1 MAGADTPPATA
12 GNPLVKRIITGVV
25 LIIVALAA
33 VRFGGIGFTA
43 LVAAA
48 TLVMFAEWAVMH
60 RLGRM
65 VMRAGLAILAGV
77 IMLMTLGRLN
87 EALLLIGF
95 GAMILGVFAA
105 TLGSKPATSGTPR
118 GQIDSIGGRFAAA
131 GMLYCGLPAVSLIWL
146 RGLTLGLEAVI
157 FLLLCVWAAD
167 IIAFFTGRALGG
179 PKLAPSIS
187 PNKTWS
193 GAIGGVVGAIVI
205 AGGAAAVW
213 LTGLGGKGFAYFFAL
228 AGGLAVLS
236 VLGDLLESGLKRRA
250 GVKDSGNS
258 LPGHGGVMDRLDGLV
273 PVAIAGAGVFAATGW
288 AG

>member
-1 MAGADTPPATA
+1 MAGADTPSAAA
-12 GNPLVKRIITGVV
+12 GNPLVKRVITGVV

-43 LVAAA
+43 LIAVA

-60 RLGRM
+60 RIGRG
-65 VMRAGLAILAGV
+65 VRLAGLGLLAAV
-77 IMLMTLGRLN
+77 IVAMSLLAPA
-87 EALLLIGF
+87 EAVMAL
-95 GAMILGVFAA
+95 
-105 TLGSKPATSGTPR
+105 
-118 GQIDSIGGRFAAA
+118 AA
-131 GMLYCGLPAVSLIWL
+131 GAGLLGLFASRLQKGAGFWTAAGLLYAGLPAVSLIWL
-146 RGLTLGLEAVI
+146 RGLPLGLQAVI
-157 FLLLCVWAAD
+157 FLLLCVWSAD
-167 IIAFFTGRALGG
+167 IVAFFTGRALGG

-193 GAIGGVVGAIVI
+193 GAIGGVVGAMLI

-213 LTGLGGKGFAYFFAL
+213 LAGLQGKGFGLFFAL

-250 GVKDSGNS
+250 GVKDSGTS

-273 PVAIAGAGVFAATGW
+273 PVAIAGAVVFALTGW